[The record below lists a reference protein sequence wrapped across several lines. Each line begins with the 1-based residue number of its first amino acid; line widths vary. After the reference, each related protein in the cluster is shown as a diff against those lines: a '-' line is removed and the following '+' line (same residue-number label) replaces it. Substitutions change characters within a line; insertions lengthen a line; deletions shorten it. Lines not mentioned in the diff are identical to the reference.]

1 MLQVQHISKKYVTG
15 KLVQK
20 ALDDVSL
27 NLRDNEFVAILGPS
41 GSGKSTL
48 LNIIGGLDQYDSG
61 DLIINGISTKKYSD
75 RDWDSYR
82 NHTIGFIFQ
91 SYNLIPHQTILS
103 NVELALTISGVRKS
117 ERRKR
122 AIDALRK
129 VGLAEQMEKR
139 PNQLSGGQMQ
149 RVAIARALVNNPD
162 ILLADEPTGALDS
175 ETSVQV
181 MDLLKEVAEDR
192 LVVMVTHNPELAEQY
207 ATRIVRVKDGQIQ
220 SDTRPFHPR
229 SHQLMTPKHRN
240 MGRSSMSRRMA
251 LALSFNNLRTKKAR
265 TLLTSFA
272 GSIGIIG
279 IAMILS
285 LSTGVNQY
293 IAAMEAETMA
303 GYPVQITNSAF
314 DLTSLMGMT
323 TDNGTTAEIDGQEIN
338 VVETLTSLFT
348 TVETNDLNYFKSYL
362 EQGNSGLEPYASS
375 IEYTYDVEPLLF
387 TKKGSEITQVNPSTL
402 SESFSSFSMF
412 SSTGSMS
419 VFYQMPRNE
428 ALYKDQYEVVA
439 GKWPENEQEMILV
452 LTERGNISDLTMYAL
467 GLRDSSELDQMIKDF
482 QEGKEVT
489 VSTSFDSY
497 SYEDILGTS
506 YKLVNSSDLYSYD
519 EEFDVWTDKRDN
531 TSFLENLITNGE
543 EITIVGIVK
552 PLEDASATGLTAG
565 INYPYELTE
574 HIITEAEKSDIVQE
588 QLNNPEKNIFTG
600 EEFGS
605 DREDAFDLESL
616 FTFDTD
622 AISQAFQFDTSTL
635 GSSMDM
641 SSLAGSFQI
650 DTSALDF
657 NGMLDLSEI
666 SIEMPD
672 MPDIPLEQLLS
683 GIEFNVSQEVLNQM
697 TAELMQGYQAY
708 VASHPE
714 ADFSNFGADF
724 TEYLAGDGSVII
736 QEAINSV
743 LSQVQLPTVTTEQ
756 LQGLLAEVVAA
767 YMSQGYENFDSFGD
781 FIYSDTVNGILANWA
796 ANNLAFDTSSIY
808 ITSEQLGALASS
820 LASGYVSYAQNTGK
834 PDPSRFGEYFLD
846 YISTDTASSIVTSGI
861 TSMINVDALSA
872 QISSI
877 LGSYMNEVMSTY
889 GQTIADSLSTQVND
903 IMDQIVSQLS
913 SGMTSAISDMMNE
926 LSSSLQNAF
935 QIDGD
940 AFTNA
945 FSFNM
950 EGDDLVDMLTS
961 MGTSASATYDSN
973 LKNLGYVDLDTP
985 NGINIYPKDFES
997 KEKITDRLDAYN
1009 LEMELAGTEEYS
1021 VTYTDLVG
1029 TLMSSVTTI
1038 VNSISYVLI
1047 AFVAISLLVSSIM
1060 IGVITYISVLERKKE
1075 IGILRAIGASK
1086 RNISQVFNAETGII
1100 GFIAGMMGIGLT
1112 LLLLLPANT
1121 IIHRLSGNPD
1131 ISAVLP
1137 TIPAVVLIVLSVI
1150 LTLIGGLIP
1159 SKKASRSDP
1168 VTALRTD

>member
-1 MLQVQHISKKYVTG
+1 MLQIQHISKKYVTG

-61 DLIINGISTKKYSD
+61 DLIINGISTKRYSD

-103 NVELALTISGVRKS
+103 NVELALTISGIRRS
-117 ERRKR
+117 ERRQR
-122 AIDALRK
+122 AIEALEK

-220 SDTRPFHPR
+220 SDSRPFLPR
-229 SHQLMTPKHRN
+229 KHQLLTPKHRN

-293 IAAMEAETMA
+293 IDDMEAKTMA
-303 GYPVQITNSAF
+303 GYPIQITNNTF
-314 DLTSLMGMT
+314 DLSSFMGMSS
-323 TDNGTTAEIDGQEIN
+323 DNGTTAEIDGEEIN
-338 VVETLTSLFT
+338 VIETMTSLFS

-362 EQGNSGLEPYASS
+362 DQGKSGLDAYSSS
-375 IEYTYDVEPLLF
+375 IEYTYNVVPQLF
-387 TKKGSEITQVNPSTL
+387 LQNGSKINQVNPSSL
-402 SESFSSFSMF
+402 SDSFSSFSMF
-412 SSTGSMS
+412 SPTGSMN

-428 ALYKDQYEVVA
+428 NLYKEQYEVLA
-439 GKWPENEQEMILV
+439 GKWPSNEKEMILV
-452 LTERGNISDLTMYAL
+452 LTQSGNISDLSMYAL
-467 GLRDSSELDQMIKDF
+467 GLRDSSELDKMIKSF
-482 QEGKEVT
+482 QEGKEV
-489 VSTSFDSY
+489 SFDTDFGTY
-497 SYEDILGTS
+497 SYDDILGTT
-506 YKLVNSSDLYSYD
+506 YKLVNSADYYTYD
-519 EEFDVWTDKRDN
+519 KEFDVWTDKKEN
-531 TSFLENLITNGE
+531 KSFLRNLVKKGE
-543 EITIVGIVK
+543 DIQIVGIVK
-552 PLEDASATGLTAG
+552 PKEDASATGLSAG

-574 HIITEAEKSDIVQE
+574 HVIKSASGSKIVQD
-588 QLNNPEKNIFTG
+588 QLKHPKKNIFTG
-600 EEFGS
+600 EDFGTE
-605 DREDAFDLESL
+605 RKNEFDLESL
-616 FTFDTD
+616 FTIDSE
-622 AISQAFQFDTSTL
+622 AISKAFQFDTSGL
-635 GSSMDM
+635 GSSLDT
-641 SSLAGSFQI
+641 SSLAGSFQF
-650 DTSALDF
+650 DASALDF
-657 NGMLDLSEI
+657 NGMVDLSDI
-666 SIEMPD
+666 SIDMPD
-672 MPDIPLEQLLS
+672 MPQIPLEQLLS
-683 GIEFNVSQEVLNQM
+683 GIQFNVSQDVLNQM
-697 TAELMQGYQAY
+697 SAELLAGYQTY

-714 ADFSNFGADF
+714 ADFSNFSADF
-724 TEYLAGDGSVII
+724 TEYLAGDGAGIV
-736 QEAINSV
+736 QDAINSV
-743 LSQVQLPTVTTEQ
+743 LSQVQPPTVTTDQ
-756 LQGLLAEVVAA
+756 LQGLLAEIVAA
-767 YMSQGYENFDSFGD
+767 YMAQGYENFDSFGD
-781 FIYSDTVNGILANWA
+781 FIYSDTVNGILANWV
-796 ANNLAFDTSSIY
+796 ANNIAFDTSSIY
-808 ITSEQLGALASS
+808 ITSDQLNALAIN
-820 LASGYVSYAQNTGK
+820 LASGYVAYAQSTGK
-834 PDPSRFGEYFLD
+834 PDPSKFGQYFLD
-846 YISTDTASSIVTSGI
+846 YISTDSASAIISSGVA
-861 TSMINVDALSA
+861 SMIDTNALSQ
-872 QISSI
+872 QISSL
-877 LGSYMNEVMSTY
+877 LGSYMNEVMSAY
-889 GQTIADSLSTQVND
+889 GQTIAASLGTQVNS
-903 IMDQIVSQLS
+903 IMEQIVSQLS
-913 SGMTSAISDMMNE
+913 AGMASAMTDMM
-926 LSSSLQNAF
+926 SQIGSSLQNAF
-935 QIDGD
+935 QIDD
-940 AFTNA
+940 EAFAKA

-950 EGDDLVDMLTS
+950 EGDDFVDMLTS
-961 MGTSASATYDSN
+961 MSVSSSATYDSN
-973 LKNLGYVDLDTP
+973 LSSLGYVDLETP

-997 KEKITDRLDAYN
+997 KEQITTRLDAYN
-1009 LEMELAGTEEYS
+1009 REMELAGTDEYS
-1021 VTYTDLVG
+1021 ITYTDLVG

-1086 RNISQVFNAETGII
+1086 KNISQVFNAETGII
-1100 GFIAGMMGIGLT
+1100 GFFAGIIGIGLT
-1112 LLLLLPANT
+1112 LLLLLPANM
-1121 IIHRLSGNPD
+1121 IIHKMSGNPD
-1131 ISAVLP
+1131 INAILP
-1137 TIPAVVLIVLSVI
+1137 VVPAVVLIFLSI
-1150 LTLIGGLIP
+1150 LLTLIGGLIP